1 MRKAQAILAGGL
13 MLITGG
19 MTGAVIY
26 LVFVF
31 PSTLMVW
38 HKEARALSVPQ
49 RLMANASDFCT
60 SYGLSAL
67 AFFLLC
73 FLASLAWMILAAMKK
88 TTANNEVQAIS

>member
-1 MRKAQAILAGGL
+1 

-31 PSTLMVW
+31 PSTLLVW

-49 RLMANASDFCT
+49 RLMANASGFCI
-60 SYGLSAL
+60 SYGLLLL
-67 AFFLLC
+67 AFLLLS
-73 FLASLAWMILAAMKK
+73 FLASLVWMILAAMKK